1 MNMDL
6 SIFVAQMAAII
17 YLAVG
22 VGMLLDKK
30 YYVKLFDGFMKDTT
44 FMYLGGFMALMIG
57 FALVTFHND
66 WVKNW
71 EVLVTIIGWLALIKG
86 VMLLAFP
93 TTIINI
99 AKPLLKGKSMTIL
112 SPIVVVLGLV
122 FGYFGF
128 VA

>member
-1 MNMDL
+1 MDL
-6 SIFVAQMAAII
+6 SIFVAQVTAVI

-22 VGMLLDKK
+22 VGMFFNKK
-30 YYVKLFDGFMKDTT
+30 YYAKLLEGFAKD
-44 FMYLGGFMALMIG
+44 MSSLYLGGFVALVVG

-66 WVKNW
+66 WVKSW

-93 TTIINI
+93 ATVARTIKTWF
-99 AKPLLKGKSMTIL
+99 KPKHL
-112 SPIVVVLGLV
+112 SAYSAVIIVLGVV

-128 VA
+128 LT

>member
-1 MNMDL
+1 MDL
-6 SIFVAQMAAII
+6 SIFVAQMVAII

-30 YYVKLFDGFMKDTT
+30 YYVKLFDGFMKDATA
-44 FMYLGGFMALMIG
+44 MYLGGFTALMVG
-57 FALVTFHND
+57 FSLVTFHND

-93 TTIINI
+93 TTIINMS
-99 AKPLLKGKSMTIL
+99 KPWLKGKNMNVL
-112 SPIVVVLGLV
+112 SAVVIVLGLV

-128 VA
+128 VS